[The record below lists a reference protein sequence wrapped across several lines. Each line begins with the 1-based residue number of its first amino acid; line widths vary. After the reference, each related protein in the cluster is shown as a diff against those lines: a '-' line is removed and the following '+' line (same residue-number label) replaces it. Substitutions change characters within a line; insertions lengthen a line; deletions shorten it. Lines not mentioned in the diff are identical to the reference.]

1 MVMTVLHTHRDP
13 KFKDYLR
20 SVLLE
25 ANGRPHSVD
34 IAVGYFH
41 LSGFK
46 EVADLLGNRPGQ
58 VRILF
63 NNTKRDTRREIDSGY
78 SHLFR
83 RILFGSTDYSTSE
96 SFGCLIKLIAD
107 GRIAVREYQ
116 KSTLHAKVFIGY
128 TGLKSA
134 PGTAIIGS
142 TNLTW
147 SGFNKNLELNYAVTD
162 RDDIDKF
169 RQWFA
174 QLWNESEPYYTTL
187 LNQNDNIKTRTI
199 IHGNPAYTAAT
210 PRGFCPNI
218 T

>member
-1 MVMTVLHTHRDP
+1 MVNANIEKDKMTMTILHTHRDP

-41 LSGFK
+41 LSGFNQ
-46 EVADLLGNRPGQ
+46 VADLLENRPGQ
-58 VRILF
+58 VRILIGDT
-63 NNTKRDTRREIDSGY
+63 NSRTRRELVSGY
-78 SHLFR
+78 SVSKSSGR
-83 RILFGSTDYSTSE
+83 
-96 SFGCLIKLIAD
+96 LIKLIAD
-107 GRIAVREYQ
+107 GRITVREYQ

-147 SGFNKNLELNYAVTD
+147 SGFNDNLELNYAVTD

-174 QLWNESEPYYTTL
+174 QLWNESEPYYMTL
-187 LNQNDNIKTRTI
+187 LNQRDNFKIGR
-199 IHGNPAYTAAT
+199 ASC
-210 PRGFCPNI
+210 RERV
-218 T
+218 